1 MLTLRIITLIL
12 FFLTLYPAMGQ
23 TTEWKLTTQGNRA
36 FQRKDYSQAE
46 INYMN
51 VLKNNPKNVAALFNL
66 GNVQL
71 AKGNA
76 QAAFDFFQ
84 QCQNA
89 SQDKSL
95 AALALHNQGYIYQA
109 TAMSSTKEDERQRA
123 LREAI
128 NYYKQ
133 SLRINPSDHNTRYNL
148 ALCQKLLKE
157 IPSNNQQ
164 SQQSPEPQSADQQ
177 EQPNEQ
183 QEQQEQQQNSNDKQT
198 QQLLNLAKQAEKRA
212 KEKVD
217 KAMRN
222 RRPKNL
228 EKNW

>member
-51 VLKNNPKNVAALFNL
+51 VLKNNPKSVVALFNL

-89 SQDKSL
+89 SHDTSL
-95 AALALHNQGYIYQA
+95 TALALHNQGYIYQA

-157 IPSNNQQ
+157 IPANNQQ
-164 SQQSPEPQSADQQ
+164 SQQSPEPQNADQQ
-177 EQPNEQ
+177 EQPNQQ
-183 QEQQEQQQNSNDKQT
+183 QEQQQQNSNDKQT

>member
-1 MLTLRIITLIL
+1 MLTLRIITLIS

-51 VLKNNPKNVAALFNL
+51 VLKNNPKSVVALFNL

-89 SQDKSL
+89 SHDTSL
-95 AALALHNQGYIYQA
+95 TALALHNQGYIYQA

-157 IPSNNQQ
+157 IPANNQQ

-177 EQPNEQ
+177 EQPNQQ
-183 QEQQEQQQNSNDKQT
+183 QEQQQQNSNDKQT

>member
-51 VLKNNPKNVAALFNL
+51 VLKNNPKSVVALFNL

-89 SQDKSL
+89 SHDTSL
-95 AALALHNQGYIYQA
+95 TALALHNQGYIYQA

-157 IPSNNQQ
+157 IPANNQQ

-177 EQPNEQ
+177 EQPNQ
-183 QEQQEQQQNSNDKQT
+183 QQEQQQNSNDKQT

>member
-12 FFLTLYPAMGQ
+12 IFLTLYPAMGQ

-51 VLKNNPKNVAALFNL
+51 VLKNNPKSVAALFNL

-89 SQDKSL
+89 SHDTSL
-95 AALALHNQGYIYQA
+95 TALALHNQGYIYQA

-177 EQPNEQ
+177 EQPNQQ
-183 QEQQEQQQNSNDKQT
+183 QEQQQQNSNDKQT